1 MPSSLQDSLQR
12 ATQDATKALIP
23 VSVWWCIIAV
33 LLSLGVVIRAW
44 VLSKEY
50 KKTPH
55 ISRTTLIQ
63 DIILTLVWALFV
75 VETGLAFLLLRR
87 IRDLSH
93 VSGQNI
99 LELGLAYVPRFIKL
113 LRTSYIVFLVNIVC
127 LWLSKTPLFVLVR
140 NRFSTPQNQTVK
152 HFLNRITRST

>member
-1 MPSSLQDSLQR
+1 M
-12 ATQDATKALIP
+12 
-23 VSVWWCIIAV
+23 WWCIIAV

-113 LRTSYIVFLVNIVC
+113 LR
-127 LWLSKTPLFVLVR
+127 VR
-140 NRFSTPQNQTVK
+140 RQS
-152 HFLNRITRST
+152 